1 MPLRTPMLRLDW
13 ELSFVNQTIPKMVSL
28 GLSAWT
34 FLHSHHVILT
44 WLTYHQH
51 LRQGVCVCII
61 YIKYIYLGKNITEK
75 NASLTTGKKNNKF
88 NMIGWHNGRYAPQ
101 STRFLHTW
109 FVDTQFIRSEV
120 QNHRAKTYNGT
131 FSERSKKNTALKLS
145 EIYNKGICGEKNSY
159 VIFTHMWN

>member
-1 MPLRTPMLRLDW
+1 MQQTEWWFNQAKKINYIEIEGTKNSEIRNFTVTCSMPLRTPMLRLDW

-61 YIKYIYLGKNITEK
+61 YIKYIYRGKNITEK

-88 NMIGWHNGRYAPQ
+88 NMIGWHNDRYAPQ

-120 QNHRAKTYNGT
+120 QNHRAK
-131 FSERSKKNTALKLS
+131 
-145 EIYNKGICGEKNSY
+145 I
-159 VIFTHMWN
+159 